1 MDKKSGK
8 SAQKNKKS
16 LPDYLEE
23 AREIDAE
30 LDSMEDPWADDPE
43 VEERLRKKVYQRIME
58 EQQKIIKKQSLTH
71 KIGKYTVMFVITCIA
86 LFGVSMTSQ
95 ANRQRFI
102 RSITYMVGGEEEID
116 LSNVEDL
123 DDSGQEEEFAR
134 KEIEETTKC
143 KYPIFM
149 YRPKKFEFKDYTI
162 YEESQNVFAEYTCQD
177 QILNLY
183 IAKDDTRFVNKL
195 SHQGKVADR
204 FIIIADNN
212 IKINVTE
219 RFDDGD
225 EQSAYVANWTYDNCY
240 YDISGKIEREEFIKL
255 LENIRF

>member
-23 AREIDAE
+23 AREIEAE

-58 EQQKIIKKQSLTH
+58 EQQKIIKKQSLPH

-102 RSITYMVGGEEEID
+102 RSITYMVGGKEAIEI
-116 LSNVEDL
+116 SNADDL
-123 DDSGQEEEFAR
+123 DDSDDKEEYVREEI
-134 KEIEETTKC
+134 KEKLNCE
-143 KYPIFM
+143 YPNFL
-149 YRPKKFEFKDYTI
+149 YRPSTFIFKDFSI
-162 YEESQNVFAEYTCQD
+162 LSESQNAFVEYTYQEQVVSVFITQD
-177 QILNLY
+177 NEKFMNQ
-183 IAKDDTRFVNKL
+183 L
-195 SHQGKVADR
+195 SHQGD
-204 FIIIADNN
+204 
-212 IKINVTE
+212 VTE
-219 RFDDGD
+219 QFEISNDQLQIKVIERADEGD
-225 EQSAYVANWTYDNCY
+225 EQPAYMAYWIYDNCY
-240 YDISGKIEREEFIKL
+240 YDISGKIEKEEFIKL

>member
-23 AREIDAE
+23 AREIEAE

-43 VEERLRKKVYQRIME
+43 VEERLREKVYQRIME

-102 RSITYMVGGEEEID
+102 RGITYMIGGEEAIEI
-116 LSNVEDL
+116 SNADNL
-123 DDSGQEEEFAR
+123 DDSDREEEVAR
-134 KEIEETTKC
+134 VQIENDLNC
-143 KYPIFM
+143 KYPVFM
-149 YRPKKFEFKDYTI
+149 YRPLGFVIKDYTV
-162 YEESQNVFAEYTCQD
+162 YEESQNAFVEYMYQD
-177 QILNLY
+177 QIMVLY
-183 IAKDDTRFVNKL
+183 ITKSDEEFTNYL
-195 SHQGKVADR
+195 LHQGE
-204 FIIIADNN
+204 
-212 IKINVTE
+212 IKERLEISNEQIKMEVTE
-219 RFDDGD
+219 RMDEDDK
-225 EQSAYVANWTYDNCY
+225 QPSYVAHWIYDNCF
-240 YDISGKIEREEFIKL
+240 YDISGKMEKEEFIKF

>member
-23 AREIDAE
+23 AREIEAE

-102 RSITYMVGGEEEID
+102 RSITYMVGGEEAIEI
-116 LSNVEDL
+116 SNADNL
-123 DDSGQEEEFAR
+123 DDSDREEEVVR
-134 KEIEETTKC
+134 TEIEDKLEC
-143 KYPIFM
+143 KYPVFM
-149 YRPKKFEFKDYTI
+149 YRPKKFVLEKYSI
-162 YEESQNVFAEYTCQD
+162 YEESQNAFVEYQCQE
-177 QILNLY
+177 QILSLY
-183 IAKDDTRFVNKL
+183 ITKGDNELVSRLLHEGDI
-195 SHQGKVADR
+195 QDR
-204 FIIIADNN
+204 FEVQNDQVSIV
-212 IKINVTE
+212 VTE
-219 RFDDGD
+219 RLDEGD
-225 EQSAYVANWTYDNCY
+225 NQPAYVAYWIYDNCF
-240 YDISGKIEREEFIKL
+240 YDISGKVDKNEFIKI
-255 LENIRF
+255 LENVRL

>member
-23 AREIDAE
+23 AREIEAE

-102 RSITYMVGGEEEID
+102 QSITYMIGDQEAIEI
-116 LSNVEDL
+116 SNVDNL
-123 DDSGQEEEFAR
+123 DDSDR
-134 KEIEETTKC
+134 KEEKVRTEVEENLGC
-143 KYPIFM
+143 QYPIFM
-149 YRPKKFEFKDYTI
+149 YRPKGFSLEEYTI
-162 YEESQNVFAEYTCQD
+162 HEESQNVFVEYKYQN
-177 QILNLY
+177 QILSLY
-183 IAKDDTRFVNKL
+183 MTKGDNELVNRL
-195 SHQGKVADR
+195 LYEGEINSQFDVQNDQVS
-204 FIIIADNN
+204 
-212 IKINVTE
+212 IKVTE
-219 RFDDGD
+219 RIDEGD
-225 EQSAYVANWTYDNCY
+225 EIPAYVAHWNYNNCY
-240 YDISGKIEREEFIKL
+240 YDISGKIGKEEFIKFL
-255 LENIRF
+255 KNIRF

>member
-23 AREIDAE
+23 AREIEAE

-43 VEERLRKKVYQRIME
+43 VEERLREKVYQRIME

-102 RSITYMVGGEEEID
+102 RSITYMVGGEEAIEIG
-116 LSNVEDL
+116 NEDNL
-123 DDSGQEEEFAR
+123 DASDREEEIVR
-134 KEIEETTKC
+134 TEIEEKLGYQ
-143 KYPIFM
+143 YPLFM
-149 YRPKKFEFKDYTI
+149 YKAAKFALENYTI
-162 YEESQNVFAEYTCQD
+162 FEDDQNVFVEYMCQE
-177 QILNLY
+177 QVINLY
-183 IAKDDTRFVNKL
+183 ITKSGTNFRSQL
-195 SHQGKVADR
+195 LHQGDVVDEFEVKTDQVS
-204 FIIIADNN
+204 
-212 IKINVTE
+212 IKVTE
-219 RFDDGD
+219 RYDEGD
-225 EQSAYVANWTYDNCY
+225 KVPAYVAHWIYNNCF
-240 YDISGKIEREEFIKL
+240 YDISGKMKKEEFIKF

>member
-23 AREIDAE
+23 AREIEAE

-102 RSITYMVGGEEEID
+102 RSITYMVGGEEAIEI
-116 LSNVEDL
+116 SNADNL
-123 DDSGQEEEFAR
+123 DDSDREEESVR
-134 KEIEETTKC
+134 TEVEEKIGC

-149 YRPKKFEFKDYTI
+149 YQPQKFTLRTCTI
-162 YEESQNVFAEYTCQD
+162 QKESQNAFIEYTYQD
-177 QILNLY
+177 QTLILY
-183 IAKDDTRFVNKL
+183 IAKSDDEFIDSLR
-195 SHQGKVADR
+195 HQGEISDKFEV
-204 FIIIADNN
+204 NN
-212 IKINVTE
+212 DQMTIEVTK
-219 RFDDGD
+219 RLDKGD
-225 EQSAYVANWTYDNCY
+225 EEPAYVAHWIYDNSY
-240 YDISGKIEREEFIKL
+240 YDISGKIGKEEFIKIL
-255 LENIRF
+255 KNIRF